1 MNINKFYSK
10 SIAVC
15 GFSLLIGN
23 AVQAGSLVHDTVTQ
37 ISPTSWKYEFTISN
51 LDVWGDPYSVDQF
64 TIVGFNLP
72 YFSDAGITDIHTPDN
87 VYWAWSI
94 IDDDSF
100 GLGHGAKTLHWGSGG
115 SIHPGGSFPDYYFG
129 GDGSNTISF
138 PGQTLGGFSF
148 VANFSPV
155 SAPVIWDMYGGGTL
169 IGDPAL
175 PGSPDAIASGLSDP
189 LPVVSI
195 PEPDTY
201 AMLLAGLGLLVF
213 TIRSRKISGFV

>member
-1 MNINKFYSK
+1 M
-10 SIAVC
+10 
-15 GFSLLIGN
+15 
-23 AVQAGSLVHDTVTQ
+23 
-37 ISPTSWKYEFTISN
+37 
-51 LDVWGDPYSVDQF
+51 
-64 TIVGFNLP
+64 
-72 YFSDAGITDIHTPDN
+72 
-87 VYWAWSI
+87 
-94 IDDDSF
+94 
-100 GLGHGAKTLHWGSGG
+100 GHGAKTLHWGSGG